1 VKNAVEKKKKI
12 IVNFALSVP
21 AFYPSSFVEE

>member
-12 IVNFALSVP
+12 IVSFGLSVP
-21 AFYPSSFVEE
+21 AFYPSSFIEG